1 MPTPKYFS
9 RCPEFPSNL
18 KLANVPTVSF
28 SNLQNDSA
36 TESERLF
43 EACTG
48 HGFFLLDLRNSE
60 DGAELLKDAEAM
72 FDVTAA
78 TLTLGADVLNDYA
91 YNPPKSLIGYK
102 FKS

>member
-18 KLANVPTVSF
+18 KLADVPTVSF
-28 SNLQNDSA
+28 RNLQKESA
-36 TESERLF
+36 TESEKLF

-60 DGAELLKDAEAM
+60 KGAELLKDAERM

-78 TLTLGADVLNDYA
+78 TLTLGSEILNKYE
-91 YNPPKSLIGYK
+91 YKPPNLIG
-102 FKS
+102 